1 MKGRYQSKPASW
13 VEINLSH
20 LEENYRLIRKK
31 IKPSSQIMAV
41 VKADAYGHGLIPI
54 GRALVRLGVPALG
67 VSSIEEGIQIREQ
80 ISPTVPVV
88 LLLGCFPEETTACI
102 RYRLTPVLYSLEV
115 AERLDRQARKEKIQ
129 IPIHLK
135 IDTGMGRLGIPWT
148 DFQAFLTKTASLKN
162 IKITGLTSHFGQA
175 DEKKNYNRIQWKRFA
190 EALNRAQVAG
200 LALTENH
207 MANSAALLN
216 YRQSHLHYVRPGLLL
231 YGSNPTEPGGPSPAF
246 KVKPVMTLNSRI
258 LQIKEIPAG
267 VEVSYGGTYITTRP
281 ETVAIIPIGYANG
294 YLRALSNRSEVLI
307 GGCRFPVIG
316 RICMNL
322 IVVRINKSRPY
333 QPGEEVVLI
342 GHQGKESIAAET
354 LARRAGT
361 IPYELFC
368 LLGRLNPRKYL
379 DN

>member
-1 MKGRYQSKPASW
+1 MNNRYQSKPASW

-20 LEENYRLIRKK
+20 LKENFLSIRKK
-31 IKPSSQIMAV
+31 LKPSTRIMAV

-54 GRALVRLGVPALG
+54 GRELVRLGVPALG
-67 VSSIEEGIQIREQ
+67 VSSILEGIQIRKQ

-88 LLLGCFPEETTACI
+88 LLLGCFPEETAACI

-115 AERLDRQARKEKIQ
+115 AERLDRQARKNKIQ

-135 IDTGMGRLGIPWT
+135 IDTGMGRLGIPWP
-148 DFQAFLTKTASLKN
+148 DFQSFLSKTVSLKN
-162 IKITGLTSHFGQA
+162 LKITGLTSHFGQA
-175 DEKKNYNRIQWKRFA
+175 DQKKNYNWVQWRRFS
-190 EALNRAQVAG
+190 EALNMAREAG

-216 YRQSHLHYVRPGLLL
+216 YRQSHLHYVRPGILL
-231 YGSNPTEPGGPSPAF
+231 YGCNPTEPEDLSSGL
-246 KVKPVMTLNSRI
+246 KVKPVMTLKSRI

-294 YLRALSNRSEVLI
+294 YVRALSNQSQVLI
-307 GGCRFPVIG
+307 GGFRFPVIG

-322 IVVRINKSRPY
+322 IVVRINRPRPY

-342 GHQGKESIAAET
+342 GNQGKESITADT
-354 LARRAGT
+354 LAQRAGT